1 MAAKKIGEVIH
12 FFDKI
17 QVAILKLTS
26 PLKVGDTIKFK
37 HGEDGFSQSVESLEL
52 DHKPIKSAKKG
63 DEIGL
68 KVTQPVKEKTSVLLD

>member
-1 MAAKKIGEVIH
+1 VIH

-17 QVAILKLTS
+17 QVAILKLTA

-37 HGEDGFSQSVESLEL
+37 HGEDEFSQSVESLEL
-52 DHKPIKSAKKG
+52 DHKPIKGAKKG

-68 KVTQPVKEKTSVLLD
+68 KVTQPVKEKTVVILE